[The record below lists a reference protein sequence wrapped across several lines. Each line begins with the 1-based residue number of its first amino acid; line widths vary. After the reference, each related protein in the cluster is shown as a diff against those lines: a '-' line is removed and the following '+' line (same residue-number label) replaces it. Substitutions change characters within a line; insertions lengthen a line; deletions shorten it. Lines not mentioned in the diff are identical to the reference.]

1 MEVKIGTIFLAYSC
15 IVYCSWLM
23 IQIHS
28 THRSTLSMA
37 SGSGGGIW
45 KQTPGKV
52 FVTPSGQVM
61 FQFSLSEF
69 DFRVNFSPLDKDTCT
84 VMINTTS
91 KETAVCMNKN
101 I

>member
-1 MEVKIGTIFLAYSC
+1 MEVKIGTIFSANSC

-52 FVTPSGQVM
+52 FVTPLEEVT
-61 FQFSLSEF
+61 FQFSVSEF
-69 DFRVNFSPLDKDTCT
+69 DFRVNFSPLDKDSYT
-84 VMINTTS
+84 VSINSTTKLRNHS
-91 KETAVCMNKN
+91 V
-101 I
+101 